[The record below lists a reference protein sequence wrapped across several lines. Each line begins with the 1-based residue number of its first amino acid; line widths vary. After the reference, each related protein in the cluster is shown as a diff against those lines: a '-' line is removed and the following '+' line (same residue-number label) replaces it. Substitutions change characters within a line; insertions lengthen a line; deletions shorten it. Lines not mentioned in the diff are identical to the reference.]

1 MSGKRAPEQFDA
13 ACRWLPLAIGLPFA
27 LMIFCGIAF
36 GWL

>member
-1 MSGKRAPEQFDA
+1 MSGKRPQEQFDV

-27 LMIFCGIAF
+27 LMFLMGLLF